1 MLWIEMSLNFIISHN
16 IRAIKSLWDWKHFLD
31 GIVTNKKIPIVDII
45 NIMEKSILIDEIGK
59 FIIKS
64 AFLFAKKVNSNRDKK
79 IIVSVNIS
87 AVQIMKHSFVRT
99 IKNYIRN

>member
-1 MLWIEMSLNFIISHN
+1 MDRNELELYYQPQYTCDKELMGLEALLRWNSD
-16 IRAIKSLWDWKHFLD
+16 KY
-31 GIVTNKKIPIVDII
+31 KKIPIVDII

>member
-1 MLWIEMSLNFIISHN
+1 
-16 IRAIKSLWDWKHFLD
+16 
-31 GIVTNKKIPIVDII
+31 
-45 NIMEKSILIDEIGK
+45 MEKSILIDEIGK